1 MYQYPQLTTSNY
13 ISWAIRVQAIM
24 EDQGVWAAVQPAA
37 EAAVDLKLDRKAKAH
52 LLQIIPEDLLMQVAK
67 KVSSKEIWESLRTR
81 FVGADRVRNARLQ
94 SLKSDLDALRMVD
107 GESLD

>member
-1 MYQYPQLTTSNY
+1 MSIVQGEETWGSSSGGGTSIYEYPQLTTSNY

-37 EAAVDLKLDRKAKAH
+37 EAAIDLKLDRKAKAH

-67 KVSSKEIWESLRTR
+67 KVSSKEI
-81 FVGADRVRNARLQ
+81 
-94 SLKSDLDALRMVD
+94 
-107 GESLD
+107 